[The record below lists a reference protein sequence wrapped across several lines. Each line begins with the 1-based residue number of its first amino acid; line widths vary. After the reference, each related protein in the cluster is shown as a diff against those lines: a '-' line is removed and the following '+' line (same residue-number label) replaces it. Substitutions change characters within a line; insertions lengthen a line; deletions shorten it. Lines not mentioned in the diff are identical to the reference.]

1 MALYEQKI
9 WLFNTQKM
17 KQYRNN
23 GAIGALLDEYE
34 KALQELHK
42 VLNTVS
48 QQELTTIADPHTKDP
63 DCHSIQTILTHVV
76 CSGYGYATS
85 IRNSLGENNEIIPK
99 KELNTTED
107 YQKALQTMFAYNEKV
122 FEDYPTIKMSEKET
136 AKKIL
141 TSWGQRFDVDQLMEH
156 AIVHVL
162 RHRRQIER
170 FLQKLR

>member
-1 MALYEQKI
+1 
-9 WLFNTQKM
+9 M

-42 VLNTVS
+42 LLSTVS
-48 QQELTTIADPHTKDP
+48 QQELTTIVDPDTKDP

-76 CSGYGYATS
+76 SSGYGYATT
-85 IRNSLGENNEIIPK
+85 IRNSVGEKNERIPK
-99 KELNTTED
+99 KELSTTEE
-107 YQKALQTMFAYNEKV
+107 YQKALQNMFAYNEKL
-122 FEDYPTIKMSEKET
+122 FEDHPSIKMSENET
-136 AKKIL
+136 AKKLL
-141 TSWGQRFDVDQLMEH
+141 TSWGQRYDVDQIMEH
-156 AIVHVL
+156 AIVHIL